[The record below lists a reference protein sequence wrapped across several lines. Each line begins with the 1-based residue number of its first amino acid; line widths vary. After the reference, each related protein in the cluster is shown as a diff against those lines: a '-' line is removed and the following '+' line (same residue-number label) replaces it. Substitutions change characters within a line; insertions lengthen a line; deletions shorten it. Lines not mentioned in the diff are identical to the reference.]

1 MIILYILL
9 GVVSVILL
17 LLFIALVNSFIIK
30 IDNKINVS
38 PEIDKDLSTVYAKE
52 FSKMIKVKTISYDKE
67 KKNLKP
73 FLDMHEIMKE
83 IFPNVY
89 KVMEQTVFEGG
100 SILFKW
106 IGKSSEKPIVL
117 MAHQDVVPA
126 NENSWDFEP
135 FCGKVTDTEILGR
148 GTLDTK
154 STLYGIFKAVDEL
167 IESGYT
173 PEHDVY
179 ISSSTDEEIIGDGAQ
194 LSVNF
199 LQEKGITP
207 YLVLDEGGA
216 IVTGSLPSAKM
227 PIALIGVLE
236 KGYCNV
242 KFTAI
247 GKGGHSSTP
256 PKNTP
261 IVRLSKFVT
270 DVENKFP
277 LKTKMIPEVADIFKK
292 AAPSMSFGY
301 RYLFGNMWLFKPLI
315 TFLLP
320 KINSY
325 GRALLS
331 TTIAFTMSEGSES
344 ENVIPSEAYILAN
357 LRTHPIQGIK
367 SSFEALEKIALKY
380 DVEAKLLGGREA
392 SPISS
397 TSNDAYKYLLKT
409 IIDNYPDVL
418 VSPYIMLGG
427 TDCRFFSEMT
437 ESAFRFSPIRMSSEE
452 VKKIHGNNESIK
464 KTSIVEAIT
473 FYKSL
478 IINHKI

>member
-1 MIILYILL
+1 MIILHIVFGIISI
-9 GVVSVILL
+9 GVVLL
-17 LLFIALVNSFIIK
+17 LIALVNTFRIK
-30 IDNKINVS
+30 VDKRNDKAIYIDPDIC
-38 PEIDKDLSTVYAKE
+38 DQYAAD
-52 FSKMIKVKTISYDKE
+52 FSKMIQVETLSYRKDKE
-67 KKNLKP
+67 NIAQFLK
-73 FLDMHEIMKE
+73 MHEVMKG
-83 IFPNVY
+83 IFPHVY

-100 SILFKW
+100 SLLFKW
-106 IGKSSEKPIVL
+106 AGKSSEKPIVL

-126 NENSWDFEP
+126 NPNGWDFEP
-135 FCGKVTDTEILGR
+135 FCGTVTEDEILGR

-167 IESGYT
+167 IESNYQ

-179 ISSSTDEEIIGDGAQ
+179 ISSSTDEEISGDGA
-194 LSVNF
+194 LKSVEY
-199 LQEKGITP
+199 LKEHSVMP

-216 IVTGSLPSAKM
+216 IVTGSLPSASM

-236 KGYCNV
+236 KGYCNI

-256 PKNTP
+256 PKNSPLTR
-261 IVRLSKFVT
+261 VAKFIA
-270 DVENKFP
+270 DVENNFP

-301 RYLFGNMWLFKPLI
+301 RYLFGNMWLFKHLI

-331 TTIAFTMSEGSES
+331 TTIAFTMSKGSDA
-344 ENVIPSEAYILAN
+344 ENVIPSEAYVLAN
-357 LRTHPIQGIK
+357 LRTHPIQDIK
-367 SSFEALEKIALKY
+367 ASFDVLEKIASKY
-380 DVEAKLLGGREA
+380 DVKAELLSGREA

-397 TSNDAYKYLLKT
+397 TSNAAYKYLIQMIT
-409 IIDNYPDVL
+409 ENFPDVL

-437 ESAFRFSPIRMSSEE
+437 ESAFRFSPARMNNEE
-452 VKKIHGNNESIK
+452 LKKIHGKNEAIK
-464 KTSIVEAIT
+464 KSSIVEAVN
-473 FYKSL
+473 FYKSF
-478 IINHKI
+478 IVNHQ